1 MVGECQLDTHSSTA
15 YAVCMYVLYLLLRKK
30 GPTLVG
36 LTISKYKEQIV
47 IYNNALSVH
56 TSVIS
61 HLLSILELVWL
72 QTLVLWLV
80 YIEYLFGEGRLE
92 NWIKGVNMIALLNSD
107 IIDLCSDDDEMVE
120 PVEVYIFSV
129 LSPRLTWG
137 SKLVFKLT
145 SSQRLDLSALPF
157 VLRCWVWMQD
167 KIGWEGKTSIT
178 SK

>member
-72 QTLVLWLV
+72 QTLVL
-80 YIEYLFGEGRLE
+80 
-92 NWIKGVNMIALLNSD
+92 
-107 IIDLCSDDDEMVE
+107 
-120 PVEVYIFSV
+120 
-129 LSPRLTWG
+129 
-137 SKLVFKLT
+137 
-145 SSQRLDLSALPF
+145 
-157 VLRCWVWMQD
+157 
-167 KIGWEGKTSIT
+167 
-178 SK
+178 